1 MQAAILVIGDEIL
14 AGRTQDTNSQYLA
27 RRLARLGI
35 PLKEIRVVD
44 DDAAKIQLAA
54 WELSERR
61 NADLVITSGGLGP
74 THDDRT
80 VKAIA
85 ALHGAPLEHDPET
98 WQRMVDHAERMHKE
112 GKRPDKEPGEGAKKV
127 ALVPRGARL
136 LPNPA
141 GAAPGLLL
149 ERRRSVRDGTTTTL
163 VLPGVPEELRA
174 IWTAHVEDWLAKQA
188 GDASK
193 RTRTKRWEC
202 HARESE
208 LATHL
213 GAIEAEHPEVRVGS
227 YPGWGTSRV
236 VLSLTGPPKQVTRA
250 GNDLERRMETI
261 AMKITPLPDETDDA

>member
-14 AGRTQDTNSQYLA
+14 AGRTQDTNSRYLA

-44 DDAAKIQLAA
+44 DDAVKIQLAA

-85 ALHGAPLEHDPET
+85 ALHGVPLEHDPGT
-98 WQRMVDHAERMHKE
+98 WQRMVERAARLHEE
-112 GKRPDKEPGEGAKKV
+112 GKRGDPGPGEGAKKV
-127 ALVPRGARL
+127 ALVPRGAQL
-136 LPNPA
+136 LANPA

-149 ERRRSVRDGTTTTL
+149 ERKRSVREGTTTTL

-174 IWTAHVEDWLAKQA
+174 IWTAHIEERLAKKTQDDGQRA
-188 GDASK
+188 V
-193 RTRTKRWEC
+193 TRRWEC
-202 HARESE
+202 HGRESE
-208 LATHL
+208 LADSL
-213 GAIEAEHPEVRVGS
+213 EAVEREHPEVRVGS
-227 YPGWGTSRV
+227 YPGWGTSRI
-236 VLSLTGPPKQVTRA
+236 VLSLTGKPQ
-250 GNDLERRMETI
+250 DLEAATAALAQKMEALGI
-261 AMKITPLPDETDDA
+261 KLTPVADDEDA